1 MDPRVGCRNLVSRLK
16 QVVLPAPF
24 GPISAW
30 MLPRFTARSTPFT
43 AKKPPNSLV
52 SPDAARMISSL
63 VAIAGGL
70 LLLPARRLLRIRQ
83 RVKKIHLRG
92 QKFKYL
98 NKWHEEAQVRVR
110 QI

>member
-1 MDPRVGCRNLVSRLK
+1 MDPRVGCRNLVRRLK

-63 VAIAGGL
+63 VAMGGGF
-70 LLLPARRLLRIRQ
+70 LLPEIFRRLLCIRA
-83 RVKKIHLRG
+83 RVKKIHLCGR
-92 QKFKYL
+92 KFRYL
-98 NKWHEEAQVRVR
+98 N
-110 QI
+110 